1 MIEKL
6 TEKELKITQEIT
18 NIENK
23 IKNLKES
30 LKILQENTNIT
41 NINSI
46 LFGKLLTLKNE
57 KYFIDEKGNV
67 LRVKENH
74 FEQPSKEEIKEV
86 KALSNSIKV
95 NAVKIGKKIYKTDIK
110 QIEREIET
118 IKQLQNLSQEK
129 SKLLSKKQK
138 IEKQIERLFNLYE
151 KDIIKTLN
159 LKEEDIRIL
168 KRAIEFRLIN
178 IPYPT
183 NKIEEIPVIL
193 SYVKDLKY
201 TKELYDELLK
211 DLGVKKNWIKDLE
224 EAKIIQPEMEVLIKI
239 KKQYVKAKL
248 WNIKT
253 IQEKK
258 EEILKFI
265 QEKQENIQKSKE
277 LTRQKIKERLSQIHQ
292 ELKVKKEVT
301 KEMLKILKL
310 YNPVLVVMFY
320 LYHLNHYAKTEKYEK
335 YKDEIYELKK
345 EALIKA
351 YKENP
356 DLFSLYF
363 IPRGDKIIYCDE
375 CREIAYENWKYAGGY
390 KETGYSFGEWLKEEE
405 PCPNCEVIKDYY
417 SLVEF
422 NIKTEIVNF
431 SFHLPYP
438 EVENIF
444 NKKNLKEK
452 YIENAESIKFGR
464 GLEGYEALIVT
475 LKTALKKVKE
485 YVEKTIK

>member
-1 MIEKL
+1 MKKKEFL
-6 TEKELKITQEIT
+6 T
-18 NIENK
+18 
-23 IKNLKES
+23 
-30 LKILQENTNIT
+30 
-41 NINSI
+41 
-46 LFGKLLTLKNE
+46 
-57 KYFIDEKGNV
+57 
-67 LRVKENH
+67 
-74 FEQPSKEEIKEV
+74 
-86 KALSNSIKV
+86 
-95 NAVKIGKKIYKTDIK
+95 
-110 QIEREIET
+110 
-118 IKQLQNLSQEK
+118 
-129 SKLLSKKQK
+129 
-138 IEKQIERLFNLYE
+138 E

-159 LKEEDIRIL
+159 LKEEDVRIL
-168 KRAIEFRLIN
+168 KRAIEFKLIN
-178 IPYPT
+178 IPYPAD
-183 NKIEEIPVIL
+183 KIEEIPVIL
-193 SYVKDLKY
+193 SYVEGLRY
-201 TKELYDELLK
+201 TKELYEEYLK
-211 DLGVKKNWIKDLE
+211 NLGVKKSWLKELE
-224 EAKIIQPEMEVLIKI
+224 ETGIIKPEMNVVIKI
-239 KKQYVKAKL
+239 RSKEINAKV

-253 IQEKK
+253 IQE

-265 QEKQENIQKSKE
+265 EKKRENKD
-277 LTRQKIKERLSQIHQ
+277 LARQKLKQLHQ
-292 ELKVKKEVT
+292 EIKVKKEEI
-301 KEMLKILKL
+301 KEMLKTLEL

-356 DLFSLYF
+356 DLFSLHF

-375 CREIAYENWKYAGGY
+375 CREIAYEDWKYAG
-390 KETGYSFGEWLKEEE
+390 TGYSFGEWLKKEE

-422 NIKTEIVNF
+422 EIKTEIVNF

-485 YVEKTIK
+485 YVNKFDMECNVWRSRNTHSFHL